1 MTRITAKRRRP
12 SPLSPSDGVSS
23 EISIRIFCYG
33 VEIAAPVGG
42 SIVGERRPTAMWV
55 ATPHGASSE
64 ADRGGGAQT
73 RGPLYLDDD
82 FAQLLAGQ
90 EKLH

>member
-42 SIVGERRPTAMWV
+42 SIGGERQPAAVWV
-55 ATPHGASSE
+55 ATPHGAL
-64 ADRGGGAQT
+64 RKQTGVGGANA
-73 RGPLYLDDD
+73 RSAIP
-82 FAQLLAGQ
+82 
-90 EKLH
+90 